1 MNHMR
6 LRQAHAILEA
16 ATALE
21 AAGLGFELSPLQYDY
36 PGNLVPSGQDRMCG
50 GTEFSDPDMDGREA
64 RVYNIDILPGPDD
77 DHIEAHL
84 TLGVGPDPESL
95 LYLKCSV
102 APEVR
107 EAERFR
113 GLVGATLAEKIADKV
128 RAHEEP
134 FRTAYENRR
143 DTRPGKETP

>member
-21 AAGLGFELSPLQYDY
+21 AAGLGFELQPLHYGY
-36 PGNLVPSGQDRMCG
+36 PGTPPHITRDSMSGFA
-50 GTEFSDPDMDGREA
+50 EFTDPDKDDDA
-64 RVYNIDILPGPDD
+64 RVYNIDLLPGPDD

-84 TLGVGPDPESL
+84 TFGLGPDPESL
-95 LYLKCSV
+95 LYSKWSV
-102 APEVR
+102 AMDVS

-113 GLVGATLAEKIADKV
+113 GLVGARLAEKIAEVV
-128 RAHEEP
+128 REHEKP
-134 FRTAYENRR
+134 FRAAYEERIRR
-143 DTRPGKETP
+143 DPA